1 MNTAKRVEIANKS
14 RYSYHNTHNGSYVL
28 CNNCK
33 SPLTKAEYSA
43 AIDPETGKIVESL
56 MPESCSACPS
66 KE

>member
-14 RYSYHNTHNGSYVL
+14 RYSYHNVYNRSYVL

-33 SPLTKAEYSA
+33 SPLTKAEFSG
-43 AIDPETGKIVESL
+43 AIDPESGKIVEAL
-56 MPESCSACPS
+56 LPENCSACPS